1 MSERIMLIT
10 SFDIHPGRLAAFKD
24 AIAKAV
30 AFARDHGPQ
39 LLVEVYIDDVAM
51 RAHSF
56 QIQPDPAAILR
67 HWQMAEPHI
76 AAVMDCC
83 SMTGIEIFGTPGRAV
98 LDGMEPLA
106 RERVRIRITPGF
118 TGFASFPDEIRAG
131 SGAHDAPASPSRPTA
146 QRTENIPSGADRA

>member
-10 SFDIHPGRLAAFKD
+10 SFDIHPGKLAAFND

-39 LLVEVYIDDVAM
+39 LLVEVYIDDDAL
-51 RAHSF
+51 RAHSC

-67 HWQMAEPHI
+67 HWQMADPHI

-83 SMTGIEIFGTPGRAV
+83 SMTRIEIFGTPGRAV

-106 RERVRIRITPGF
+106 REGVRIRITPGF
-118 TGFASFPDEIRAG
+118 TGFARFPDEIRA
-131 SGAHDAPASPSRPTA
+131 A
-146 QRTENIPSGADRA
+146 QRTENIPRALIAPDSNPLHKDSTR